1 MTLSVEIESLAD
13 ALGRLPLH
21 AGHGGGGLPGHA
33 FIGAVFLFIGSLL
46 VVETLAG
53 GVWRRRGV
61 RTMLWP
67 AALLFAGASMLI
79 VTYLQSTEKPLHFT
93 LALLLLLGG
102 VFEGRYRLG
111 QISRSAADTFAIP
124 ALIVAG
130 VVIGPMH
137 ANGAFL
143 NSAVANMHLL
153 AGLAAWALAGVKL
166 MRVHYGPTMTL
177 DAGFATGVMALGV
190 SLLLVEQF
198 HGAH

>member
-1 MTLSVEIESLAD
+1 MTLGLELELLAD
-13 ALGRLPLH
+13 TLGRLPMH
-21 AGHGGGGLPGHA
+21 AGHASEGLPGHA
-33 FIGAVFLFIGSLL
+33 FLGAVFLFIGSLL

-53 GVWRRRGV
+53 GVWRRR
-61 RTMLWP
+61 RLRMMLWP
-67 AALLFAGASMLI
+67 AALLFAGTSMLI

-111 QISRSAADTFAIP
+111 QISRSAADAFAIP

-130 VVIGPMH
+130 VVVGPMH
-137 ANGAFL
+137 ANGSFL
-143 NSAVANMHLL
+143 HSAVANMHLL

-166 MRVHYGPTMTL
+166 MRVHYGPTMAL
-177 DAGFATGVMALGV
+177 DAGFATGVMALGL

-198 HGAH
+198 HGSH